1 MNEKE
6 QVMYNEVYYILHI
19 LGEKYI
25 NKIPP
30 KLYTFIESN
39 TDLKEIDYI
48 DKSKNIADQVQ
59 NDTITFI
66 SYLNLEYWCDEN
78 EKERLLKVYKNND
91 ILEEKMKREKYNVD
105 NIFNNNIKSIDKK
118 EDVKDLVKYKEQ
130 NWLERICSK
139 FVKWVTDTFKKEK

>member
-6 QVMYNEVYYILHI
+6 QVMYNEVYYILHM

-25 NKIPP
+25 NKIPK

-48 DKSKNIADQVQ
+48 DKSKNIADQIQ

-105 NIFNNNIKSIDKK
+105 KVYMPNGVTLKK
-118 EDVKDLVKYKEQ
+118 VTTYPSLVIIP
-130 NWLERICSK
+130 NVPSFLLNL
-139 FVKWVTDTFKKEK
+139 

>member
-6 QVMYNEVYYILHI
+6 QIMYNEVYYILYI

-39 TDLKEIDYI
+39 KNLKEIDYI

-59 NDTITFI
+59 NDTIIFI
-66 SYLNLEYWCDEN
+66 SYLNLQYWCDEK
-78 EKERLLKVYKNND
+78 EKERLLEVYKNND
-91 ILEEKMKREKYNVD
+91 ILEEKKKSEKYNVD
-105 NIFNNNIKSIDKK
+105 NIFDNTIKSIDKK
-118 EDVKDLVKYKEQ
+118 EDVKDLVKYHEQ
-130 NWLERICSK
+130 NWLERIYTK
-139 FVKWVTDTFKKEK
+139 FIKLVIDIFKKEK

>member
-6 QVMYNEVYYILHI
+6 QVMYNEVYYILHM

-25 NKIPP
+25 NKIPK

-48 DKSKNIADQVQ
+48 DKSKNIADQIQ

-118 EDVKDLVKYKEQ
+118 EDVKDLVKNKEP

>member
-6 QVMYNEVYYILHI
+6 QVMYNEVYYILHM